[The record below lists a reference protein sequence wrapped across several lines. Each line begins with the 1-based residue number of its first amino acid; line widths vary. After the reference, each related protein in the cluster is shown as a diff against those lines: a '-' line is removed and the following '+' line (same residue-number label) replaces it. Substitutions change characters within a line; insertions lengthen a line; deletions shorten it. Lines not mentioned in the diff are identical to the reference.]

1 MPRDFHLD
9 PGSPSPKLKR
19 RARDT
24 DLGFVEVHG
33 QDAMTHLVIAPA
45 LKPPGRKCCL
55 SLGFRNCASMTSDKQ
70 PLPDCAK
77 TQRSRRRQS
86 RRLPATHEMKKRY
99 SHVRVEARRAAL
111 AGLVP
116 ERLDSTYL
124 EARAGNIGK
133 GKSEGPQRTGKPLNN
148 TDVLDM
154 FAVGLSAK
162 VIVAKIARLPGTL
175 DTSTEVLKKLKASG
189 VHDSIILAMVQA
201 S

>member
-1 MPRDFHLD
+1 VQAGPQ
-9 PGSPSPKLKR
+9 
-19 RARDT
+19 A
-24 DLGFVEVHG
+24 V
-33 QDAMTHLVIAPA
+33 
-45 LKPPGRKCCL
+45 
-55 SLGFRNCASMTSDKQ
+55 
-70 PLPDCAK
+70 
-77 TQRSRRRQS
+77 
-86 RRLPATHEMKKRY
+86 
-99 SHVRVEARRAAL
+99 ARRAAL

-124 EARAGNIGK
+124 DARAGNIGK

-162 VIVAKIARLPGTL
+162 VIVAKIDRSPGSF

-189 VHDSIILAMVQA
+189 VHESIILAMVQA